1 MHQVAPDP
9 RRRQKIATITR
20 IDREALESTM
30 AYAPPKM
37 ISIEDEA
44 LEASSRNLVPPPE
57 VNSRSRRMNSA
68 QLREIESLRAVNAHL
83 LRELAAMKAR
93 EIETQK
99 LAERD
104 GLTGLYNR
112 RRMLELL
119 EAAISDAVLQDLH
132 VGLLFIDLNGFKAIN
147 DKYGHAA
154 GDKILTTVATRIS
167 ARVRAGD
174 ICCRYGGD
182 EFVVV
187 LPGVPN
193 PLPVSRVA
201 DAIRERVSLP
211 YWIGNAQQQL
221 TATIGESMYPYHGEN
236 AALLVHRADE
246 AMYRLKSRIV
256 RPAVQAARTP
266 APRLARRRNDRSK
279 PRSGGTT

>member
-1 MHQVAPDP
+1 
-9 RRRQKIATITR
+9 
-20 IDREALESTM
+20 M
-30 AYAPPKM
+30 AYARP
-37 ISIEDEA
+37 SVVSNEDES
-44 LEASSRNLVPPPE
+44 LEASSRDLVPPRDTNP
-57 VNSRSRRMNSA
+57 RGRRVSVA
-68 QLREIESLRAVNAHL
+68 ELREIESLRAINAHL
-83 LRELAAMKAR
+83 LHELAALKAR
-93 EIETQK
+93 EVETQK

-154 GDKILTTVATRIS
+154 GDKILTTVATRIA

-187 LPGVPN
+187 LPGVPD
-193 PLPVSRVA
+193 PFPVSRVA

-211 YWIGNAQQQL
+211 YWIGNDQQQL
-221 TATIGESMYPYHGEN
+221 TASIGESMYPYHGEN

-256 RPAVQAARTP
+256 RPTLPAAR
-266 APRLARRRNDRSK
+266 APGARLARRRNDKSK
-279 PRSGGTT
+279 PRSGGTP